1 MTASP
6 DGSFPVPQPDTL
18 LYAQAARRICEG
30 APFSFSAGTAASTG
44 TTSVLY
50 PFALAV
56 PYCIGFRGDSLFA
69 AGFWLN
75 ALFYLVFLWGWTA
88 AICRWVRDD
97 RAKRLAVVLLALLG
111 HAAYCAL
118 AQSDIGIWMAA
129 SALVA
134 AGLATNRP
142 VLLAASLAVAPWVRP
157 EGVFCGLALV
167 AVVVWRRAFSRRIA
181 AVGALWAL
189 SVAGVFALN
198 YALTGAAQFASVA
211 NKGYLSQYGF
221 AAAVQKTFADG
232 VLMFMDL
239 FLSLSREM
247 PRSLDAVP
255 VVGGIVFLCGL
266 FAHDWRAKTAPR
278 QVAWLIALGLGFAS
292 VAQSG
297 WQNTNVDRYMAWVL
311 PIVPVFAAEGA
322 VWLADRMPRSPLSR
336 LLAPSLVAFAVLGSV
351 VYACIF
357 HGFARDGGQLRAFAV
372 ACEGVMPKGAS
383 VAANGECGV
392 AYFMSPR
399 RVAHLSAMYSPEFK
413 FMGMA
418 ERMDDLKR
426 NPGKRFDYWCLE
438 GEFSELRASSFS
450 ESAFGPCVLAGPGSR
465 GLYKADWAAYDEADR
480 APAALP
486 RENLVCRVDVGY
498 PPDEDASRYDVV
510 DRFSRRVPP
519 PFFICARDRSGRVM
533 ADAGRVVMGGDEMDV
548 PAAAGR
554 DVRVVMRVFSSG
566 ASTIDDGIVRQEVRG
581 GIPESFSMNVAV
593 DGQVV
598 RQVSL
603 RCDKG
608 LFTDVSFTIPGA
620 AFRGGAARVAFL
632 GDHIP
637 FGYWFFQEGGE

>member
-1 MTASP
+1 MASP

-30 APFSFSAGTAASTG
+30 APFSFSLGTAASTG

-50 PFALAV
+50 PFALAI

-75 ALFYLVFLWGWTA
+75 AFFYLVFLWGWSVA
-88 AICRWVRDD
+88 ACRWIRDD
-97 RAKRLAVVLLALLG
+97 RAKRLAVVLTALLG
-111 HAAYCAL
+111 HAAYCAY

-134 AGLATNRP
+134 AGLATNRLA
-142 VLLAASLAVAPWVRP
+142 LLAGSLVVAPWVRP

-167 AVVVWRRAFSRRIA
+167 AVVVWRRAFSRRVVV
-181 AVGALWAL
+181 VGALWAL

-221 AAAVQKTFADG
+221 AVAVQKTFADG
-232 VLMFMDL
+232 VLMCMDL

-247 PRSLDAVP
+247 PRCLDAVP
-255 VVGGIVFLCGL
+255 VVGGIVFLCGI
-266 FAHDWRAKTAPR
+266 FAHDWRTKAAPR
-278 QVAWLIALGLGFAS
+278 QVAWLVALGLGFAS

-336 LLAPSLVAFAVLGSV
+336 LLAPTLVAFAVLGSV

-357 HGFARDGGQLRAFAV
+357 YGFARDGGQLRAFAM
-372 ACEGVMPKGAS
+372 ACEEVLPKGAS
-383 VAANGECGV
+383 VAANGECGI

-399 RVAHLSAMYSPEFK
+399 RIAHLSAMYSPEFK

-438 GEFSELRASSFS
+438 DEFSELRASSFS

-465 GLYKADWAAYDEADR
+465 GLYKANWAAYDEADK
-480 APAALP
+480 APTALP

-498 PPDEDASRYDVV
+498 PPDEGDSRYSVI

-519 PFFICARDRSGRVM
+519 PFFICARDKSGRVM

-548 PAAAGR
+548 PAAPGR
-554 DVRVVMRVFSSG
+554 DVRVVMRIFSSG
-566 ASTIDDGIVRQEVRG
+566 ASTIDDGIIKQEVRG

-598 RQVSL
+598 KRVAL
-603 RCDKG
+603 HCDQG

-637 FGYWFFQEGGE
+637 FGYWFFQEGVE

>member
-167 AVVVWRRAFSRRIA
+167 AVVVWRRAFSRRIV

-198 YALTGAAQFASVA
+198 YALTGAAQSASVA

-383 VAANGECGV
+383 VAANGESGV

-399 RVAHLSAMYSPEFK
+399 RVAHLSAMYSPEFN

-603 RCDKG
+603 RCDQG